1 MSTEIA
7 VALITTLGGIVAG
20 LIGLYKVRQT
30 THSYQAETNSKLQQ
44 KALDFGAFME
54 EWSGTHDEILHLLE
68 NTCIDRFLIFRAWNG
83 RLAPRW
89 TTAVFQLRLG
99 KQDPIS
105 YVHFELDVDYVS
117 RLKEISIR
125 NVVAFDVEDLQDC
138 AIKRIYE
145 AEGVKSAVWV
155 HITSEAVEGTDTVAH
170 TYCSFATHSDE
181 GIEQNLVTK
190 CQILG
195 GRLKGIALTFGNGE

>member
-1 MSTEIA
+1 M
-7 VALITTLGGIVAG
+7 
-20 LIGLYKVRQT
+20 
-30 THSYQAETNSKLQQ
+30 
-44 KALDFGAFME
+44 F
-54 EWSGTHDEILHLLE
+54 
-68 NTCIDRFLIFRAWNG
+68 
-83 RLAPRW
+83 
-89 TTAVFQLRLG
+89 
-99 KQDPIS
+99 
-105 YVHFELDVDYVS
+105 DYVS
-117 RLKEISIR
+117 RLKKYLYV

-138 AIKRIYE
+138 AIKRVYE

>member
-1 MSTEIA
+1 MTEVA
-7 VALITTLGGIVAG
+7 VALIGMVGAIATA
-20 LIGLYKVRQT
+20 LIYNHKNKKT
-30 THSYQAETNSKLQQ
+30 THSLHQAESELKLQQ